1 MKSRT
6 APRRRLGIAGLVA
19 VVALASLVV
28 SSTSATGANT
38 PNKSK
43 FTLVSNSSIKQGSSF
58 EGSKSAVSD
67 LVKTD
72 PSLLNQSSSAPVA
85 VFVKYDVDSTASY
98 AGGVEG
104 YAATSPRAT
113 GKSWKDN
120 QQAVNAY
127 RGYATGKIQQIT
139 DSALSSVSGFQWK
152 QNFTDVY
159 GGVTATVPA
168 NQVAK
173 LLTVPGVVAV
183 QKDTLEKPD
192 AYDEE
197 NFIGATN
204 AWNSLGGGP
213 NAGKGVVV
221 GVLDTGIWPE
231 NPFFAVTTQDAPAQ
245 SHACQ
250 FGDGSNPN
258 LGPAFSCN
266 NKLIGAYAFMNTY
279 MHVVG
284 AGATEFCDQA
294 SFTCSPRDSEGHGTH
309 TSSTAAGDQVA
320 SAPLFGVERGP
331 ISGVAPGAQVI
342 MYRVCGELGC
352 FGSDSVAAVQQ
363 AITDGVNVLNFS
375 IGGGAT
381 PYTDPVEIAFLDAF
395 NAGIS
400 VNASAGNSGPDGGT
414 VEHNGPWVT
423 TVGAVTSDRQFVST
437 LNLKAS
443 DGSTLTKTGV
453 TITAGIDTPTP
464 VVLAA
469 SAPYSDKLCGTPAPA
484 GTFTGKIV
492 VCERG
497 GADSAGNPIG
507 RIQKGWDVLQGGAAG
522 MILYNPV
529 TEDTETDN
537 HFLPAIHV
545 DGPATDLVNFVSGHT
560 GVTATW
566 VTGQPTHVRGD
577 VMAAFSSRGPAPD
590 FIKPDIVAPGVQVL
604 AGNTPQ
610 PVPPPAGVADGA
622 PGTLFQAI
630 AGTSMASPH
639 AAGAAALIK
648 AAHPDWDPAEIK
660 SALMTS
666 SVQDVVQAD
675 GTSDTTP
682 FDTGAGSI
690 RVDKALNPSLVFD
703 ETTADYVSSA
713 TDPASRVNL
722 NIPSIDATTM
732 PGTLTTTRT
741 ATNVTGHELDM
752 DVSTSAPSGAS
763 ITINYGRG
771 GLHFSSHRPT
781 TFKVTI
787 SAPSLPDGQ
796 YFGRITLTPRGGGN
810 AVTIP
815 VAFNRTQGDVHLV
828 NSCAPT
834 TFQAIAE
841 HAHCTVAAQNFNAGP
856 ANVQLQVNGFQRGQP
871 PLIYSNIKAPAH
883 TFKTPLGFL
892 WRGQLSPAIPPQ
904 VTSVAPTAT
913 GPAGGYVPLS
923 LFGVAPIKGMGDETI
938 ANFNVPDFNYGGED
952 YTSLGIVSNGYVV
965 VGGGDGTDVVCC
977 NMPDLP
983 DPGKPNNTLAPFWSD
998 LNPAAAAAPAGSGIR
1013 IGELT
1018 DGVNK
1023 WIVVDYNKVPIF
1035 GGSNP
1040 ESFEIWIQE
1049 GATEGIWY
1057 DFGPV
1062 TDPGNTTG
1070 VVIGA
1075 ENRDGTSGVT
1085 TYSDPQG
1092 GPVHGTIGTVPALND
1107 EYAVVLSGPTAGGS
1121 VSIDYDATALK
1132 AGTYTETA
1140 NLTSDVT
1147 PGITQIT
1154 QQLTATKPPKGHGH
1168 GHGHGQDHDH

>member
-6 APRRRLGIAGLVA
+6 APRKRLGIAGLVV

-28 SSTSATGANT
+28 SSTSATGANA

-43 FTLVSNSSIKQGSSF
+43 FTVVPNSTIKQTTTF
-58 EGSKSAVSD
+58 TGSKSAVSD

-98 AGGVEG
+98 AGGVKG

-113 GKSWKDN
+113 GKSFKDN
-120 QQAVNAY
+120 AQAVNAY

-139 DSALSSVSGFQWK
+139 SSALSSVSGFQWK

-168 NQVAK
+168 NQVAS
-173 LLTVPGVVAV
+173 LLSVPGVVAV
-183 QKDTLEKPD
+183 QKDKLEQPD

-231 NPFFAVTTQDAPAQ
+231 NPFFAVTTQGAPAQ
-245 SHACQ
+245 PHACQ
-250 FGDGSNPN
+250 FGDGTNPN
-258 LGPAFSCN
+258 LGAAFTCN
-266 NKLIGAYAFMNTY
+266 DKLIGAYSFMDTY

-294 SFTCSPRDSEGHGTH
+294 SFKCSPRDSEGHGTH

-342 MYRVCGELGC
+342 MFRVCGELGC
-352 FGSDSVAAVQQ
+352 FGSDSVAAVNQ
-363 AITDGVNVLNFS
+363 AIADGVNVLNFS
-375 IGGGAT
+375 IGGGAS

-400 VNASAGNSGPDGGT
+400 VNASAGNSGPGGAT

-423 TVGAVTSDRQFVST
+423 TVGAVTSDRQFLST

-443 DGSTLTKTGV
+443 DNSTFTKAGV
-453 TITAGIDTPTP
+453 TITAGISTPTP

-469 SAPYSDKLCGTPAPA
+469 GAPYSDKLCGKPAPA

-497 GADSAGNPIG
+497 GVDAAGNAIG

-537 HFLPAIHV
+537 HFLPVIHV
-545 DGPATDLVNFVSGHT
+545 DGPATDLLNYISSHT

-566 VTGQPTHVRGD
+566 ATGQPTHVQGD

-639 AAGAAALIK
+639 AAGSSALIK

-675 GTSDTTP
+675 GTSATTP

-690 RVDKALNPSLVFD
+690 RVDKALNPTLVFD

-732 PGTLTTTRT
+732 PGTVTTTRT
-741 ATNVTGHELDM
+741 ATNVTGHEVDM
-752 DVSTSAPSGAS
+752 DVATSAPDGAT
-763 ITINYGRG
+763 ITVNYGQRG
-771 GLHFSSHRPT
+771 VHFSSRRPT
-781 TFKVTI
+781 TFKITI
-787 SAPSLPDGQ
+787 SAPSLADGQ

-810 AVTIP
+810 PVTIP
-815 VAFNRTQGDVHLV
+815 VAFNRTQGDVKLV

-834 TFQAIAE
+834 TFKAISE
-841 HAHCTVAAQNFNAGP
+841 HTHCTVAAQNFNAGP
-856 ANVQLQVNGFQRGQP
+856 ANVKLEVNGFQHGQP
-871 PLIYSNIKAPAH
+871 PLIFSHINAPAH

-904 VTSVAPTAT
+904 VTSVAPSGGT
-913 GPAGGYVPLS
+913 GPAGGYLPLS
-923 LFGVAPIKGMGDETI
+923 LFGIAPVSGIGDETI
-938 ANFNVPDFNYGGED
+938 TNFSVPDFKYGGED
-952 YTSLGIVSNGYVV
+952 YNSLAIDSNGYVV
-965 VGGGDGTDVVCC
+965 VGGGDGTDNSCC

-983 DPGKPNNTLAPFWSD
+983 DPGKPNNTLAPFWTD
-998 LNPAAAAAPAGSGIR
+998 LNPADAAAPAGSGIR
-1013 IGELT
+1013 IGSLT
-1018 DGVNK
+1018 DGVTS
-1023 WIVVDYNKVPIF
+1023 WTVVDFNNVPLF
-1035 GGSNP
+1035 GGAKL
-1040 ESFEIWIQE
+1040 ETFEIWIQQ
-1049 GATEGIWY
+1049 GTTEGIWY

-1062 TDPGNTTG
+1062 SDPGNLTG

-1085 TYSDPQG
+1085 TYSDPEG
-1092 GPVHGTIGTVPALND
+1092 GPVGGTIGTVPANND
-1107 EYAVVLSGPTAGGS
+1107 EYAVILSGPTAGGS

-1147 PGITQIT
+1147 PGVTQVT
-1154 QQLTATKPPKGHGH
+1154 TQLTATSPPKHHGHGH
-1168 GHGHGQDHDH
+1168 GHGH